1 MHMLFNINQQFE
13 HKDIDLQCRK
23 SRQFLI
29 VLNKK
34 SNGFPP
40 PLLFLINNHFLLT
53 ALKWRK
59 VTDYHS
65 SSLVATEKTV
75 MHIDPHQTHI
85 NQERNRVVLQIIV
98 GPLMPNHS
106 RRAH

>member
-75 MHIDPHQTHI
+75 MHIDPPSDPHKSGKGI
-85 NQERNRVVLQIIV
+85 E
-98 GPLMPNHS
+98 
-106 RRAH
+106 